1 MCGIF
6 IAFSKKTPLNKNICN
21 SAIKELFNR
30 GPDSLKYN
38 YYFNNSLFFANTVLS
53 ITGKTSFNNKIIT
66 SQNKNYCIS
75 FNGEIYNY
83 KNLNSEYLNRVYSTD
98 TEVLANLHEKIDI
111 LKIPTLLNGM
121 FAYAILDKNKNK
133 IHIMVDSQGEKSLY
147 YYNDEKYFIASSTI
161 KSIKIFLK
169 NSNVNLKIDTN
180 VIKNYFSTR
189 HYMPINNTCF
199 KSIKILKNSGIL
211 KFNLK
216 NSSLRITEYEN
227 SFDWISEENYKF
239 YSKCSENDLIEKLD
253 FELNSQ
259 AKLMVP
265 EKKFGTIFS
274 GGIDSSLQS
283 AILLKQGNPSLF
295 LNINH
300 KNKDNINKKFLNF
313 EKYIDKKVKIKNIN
327 QKKYKYLAEK
337 CSKILSSPFFTHDLP
352 SRMFLSQEFKNNNCK
367 VFFSA
372 DGCDELLGGQQIY
385 IDSFKNVKS
394 KKNYSPY
401 SSINNQGNF
410 IKKYRPTEE
419 YKSILEKSWQDAY
432 RRYYFVKNKKERNI
446 LSSLFCDYFIQSIYV
461 ANKSTDLICC
471 DNSVEPRNI
480 FIQKKILKIFI
491 NLPLKY
497 KLNFAE
503 KGEFKQKYILK
514 KLFAKY
520 FDEKLILKK
529 EGFSGFPEV
538 FYKMKNDNINKIM
551 SKNNFKPNNTKYYDQ
566 KNYKRDLSW
575 KISNIELFLKNNYI

>member
-21 SAIKELFNR
+21 TAVKELFNR

-53 ITGKTSFNNKIIT
+53 ITGKTSKNNKIIT
-66 SQNKNYCIS
+66 SKNKNYCIS

-83 KNLNSEYLNRVYSTD
+83 KILNSQYLNDLYTTD
-98 TEVLANLHEKIDI
+98 TEVLVNLHEKLDSS
-111 LKIPTLLNGM
+111 KIPLLLNGM
-121 FAYAILDKNKNK
+121 FAYAILDKYKKQIN
-133 IHIMVDSQGEKSLY
+133 ISIDPQGEKSIY
-147 YYNDEKYFIASSTI
+147 YYNDEKYFIVSSTI

-169 NSNVNLKIDTN
+169 SCNINLKLNTK

-189 HYMPINNTCF
+189 HYMPIKNTCF
-199 KSIKILKNSGIL
+199 NNIKILKNSGVL
-211 KFNLK
+211 KFNLNNFSFK
-216 NSSLRITEYEN
+216 ITEYEN
-227 SFDWISEENYKF
+227 PLNWISEDDYKV
-239 YSKCSENDLIEKLD
+239 YSKFSEGELIEKLD
-253 FELNSQ
+253 FELNLQ
-259 AKLMVP
+259 AKLMIP
-265 EKKFGTIFS
+265 EKKFGAIFS

-283 AILLKQGNPSLF
+283 AILLKQGSPSLF

-300 KNKDNINKKFLNF
+300 KNKDNINKKFFNF
-313 EKYIDKKVKIKNIN
+313 EKYIGKKIKIKNIN
-327 QKKYKYLAEK
+327 QEKYKYFAER
-337 CSKILSSPFFTHDLP
+337 CSKLLSSPFFTHDLP

-385 IDSFKNVKS
+385 RQSFKNIREN
-394 KKNYSPY
+394 KNYSPY
-401 SSINNQGNF
+401 SSIKKKSNF
-410 IKKYRPTEE
+410 IKNYETSNE
-419 YKSILEKSWQDAY
+419 YKDILDKSWKNAY
-432 RRYYFVKNKKERNI
+432 KMYGFVKNKKERNI
-446 LSSLFCDYFIQSIYV
+446 LASLFCDYFIQSVYV

-480 FIQKKILKIFI
+480 FIQKKILKLFI

-497 KLNFAE
+497 KFNSTA
-503 KGEFKQKYILK
+503 KGEFRQKYILK

-520 FDEKLILKK
+520 FDKNLILKK

-538 FYKMKNDNINKIM
+538 FYKKNNFDINKII
-551 SKNNFKPNNTKYYDQ
+551 SKNNFKLHNNMYYDQ